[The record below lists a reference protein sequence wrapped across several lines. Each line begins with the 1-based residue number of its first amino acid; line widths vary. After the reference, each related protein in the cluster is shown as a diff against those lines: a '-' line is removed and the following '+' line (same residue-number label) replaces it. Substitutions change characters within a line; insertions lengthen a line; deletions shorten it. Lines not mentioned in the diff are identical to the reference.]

1 MSLGHALGIPFGRLR
16 GATIAPIPPNII
28 TATVEDETPT
38 KVYINFAWN
47 LDDTSVPDSSAFTLA
62 GKTISG
68 VVITGATITLTV
80 TVAYVYGDVIT
91 VDYTMPV
98 VDPLKQE
105 STGASILSWVG
116 WVVTNYVHTPEV
128 STYID
133 GLITP
138 LSDGQITLLN
148 TLVASLKVGLAITN
162 LSDVF
167 DTFYVLAGETY
178 ESSLKNL
185 VKNAHHATAVNA
197 PTFTALEGFTGIP
210 ASLTHISCNYNP
222 NTEGIRF
229 TRDSAM
235 LGAYGR
241 LNLPNALETW
251 MGTAT
256 TAGGAKYT
264 LMTPRYLDTMYCPVN
279 SGTNPTGANTATT
292 PGIFAAFRDDSTHT
306 RGYRNKT
313 KLIDDAVIASVLVP
327 SNDMVLLC
335 RKIAAAFSAYTT
347 NQLAFAW
354 MGKTITE
361 VQYFSSVD
369 AMEAYMDANGRG
381 VIS

>member
-1 MSLGHALGIPFGRLR
+1 MPGISKTAIGIPFRR
-16 GATIAPIPPNII
+16 GGVIPFSY
-28 TATVEDETPT
+28 E
-38 KVYINFAWN
+38 
-47 LDDTSVPDSSAFTLA
+47 
-62 GKTISG
+62 
-68 VVITGATITLTV
+68 
-80 TVAYVYGDVIT
+80 
-91 VDYTMPV
+91 
-98 VDPLKQE
+98 
-105 STGASILSWVG
+105 
-116 WVVTNYVHTPEV
+116 PELL
-128 STYID
+128 TYID
-133 GLITP
+133 GLETE
-138 LSDGQITLLN
+138 LSDGQLTLLN
-148 TLVASLKVGLAITN
+148 NFILTLKAGLSITN
-162 LSDVF
+162 LSDAF
-167 DTFYVLAGETY
+167 DVMYILAGETA

-256 TAGGAKYT
+256 TVGGAKYT

-313 KLIDDAVIASVLVP
+313 KLVDNAVIASVLVP

-335 RKIAAAFSAYTT
+335 RKINAAFSAYTT

-361 VQYFSSVD
+361 VQYFSFVD
-369 AMEAYMDANGRG
+369 AMEAYMDANGKG
-381 VIS
+381 VIA